1 MTTLS
6 LTPSAQAADPVPSI
20 PYTSESTSYH
30 WSSVDGVK
38 IFYREAGPKGAP
50 TLVLLHGYPSS
61 SRMWDSLIPLLA
73 DRYHIIAPD
82 YPGFGRSDAPSA
94 TTYAYTFDH
103 LAHSMGQLLT
113 QLGINQYTL
122 FMQDYGGPVG
132 FRMILEAP
140 QKLHGIIIQ
149 NANAYNEGLGAKWAN
164 IAEYW
169 KAPDEHPEQVEAFI
183 GFEGTKQRHL
193 GTSPHSERYN
203 PDAWEDEFAAISRPG
218 SGQSSRH
225 CCSTIGPT
233 SPLTLNGNNG

>member
-1 MTTLS
+1 MSLKAMTATVKGLPMEVALKRLARFYRRMYFGPMVRFFRCVHSDRRCFAPEKGTSEIKPMNIPTLCMLGALMTTLP
-6 LTPSAQAADPVPSI
+6 LTQSAQAADPVPSI
-20 PYTSESTSYH
+20 AYTSESTSYH

-38 IFYREAGPKGAP
+38 IFYREAGPKDAP

-94 TTYAYTFDH
+94 TAYAYTFDH

-132 FRMILEAP
+132 FRMILDAP

-149 NANAYNEGLGAKWAN
+149 NANTWLY
-164 IAEYW
+164 
-169 KAPDEHPEQVEAFI
+169 
-183 GFEGTKQRHL
+183 
-193 GTSPHSERYN
+193 SPTWPPGPRYKHWHS
-203 PDAWEDEFAAISRPG
+203 G
-218 SGQSSRH
+218 
-225 CCSTIGPT
+225 
-233 SPLTLNGNNG
+233 